1 MLRPCKSAYID
12 NLAFLC
18 HGSFELTYQASL
30 AARFW
35 HRDPSQRFTPFRT
48 STNLIFLTVVC
59 TWFHRSRRR
68 CAHFFS
74 SHDSY
79 TAIMRSLGPSFPG
92 NTEDQEIVIGPPD
105 ETAPIFMIFEVPPV
119 MAVTPSIVF
128 PCCTFNGR
136 NGNLS
141 LSTKFLGHPCSQP
154 LTDLGERWLDTR
166 HHSFPLVPRRLG
178 RTPGPDSESWLYQ
191 ICMFLK
197 FADLL

>member
-1 MLRPCKSAYID
+1 MLLS
-12 NLAFLC
+12 
-18 HGSFELTYQASL
+18 
-30 AARFW
+30 
-35 HRDPSQRFTPFRT
+35 
-48 STNLIFLTVVC
+48 
-59 TWFHRSRRR
+59 
-68 CAHFFS
+68 
-74 SHDSY
+74 
-79 TAIMRSLGPSFPG
+79 IMISV
-92 NTEDQEIVIGPPD
+92 EDQEIVIGPPD

-191 ICMFLK
+191 IFPVPRTMSSSSIYSSGDPAYTSRCDSTCYLICRNT
-197 FADLL
+197 